1 MDPETSPL
9 HIDRD
14 EAIGMAVY
22 SGNLLHT
29 LRDDRHF
36 WAMTLIISNLFE
48 LVGDGSESQERF
60 DNGFSKIIGQRADRS
75 VALGWDI
82 GCIARAVRNI
92 IVHGMSLERSQR
104 KNFNSQDRVE
114 VVSIGFI
121 SASIDQDSDNDN
133 VYDVTLIG
141 DGQYII
147 HFSPSA
153 FWPYVQEW
161 YKRRDIR

>member
-1 MDPETSPL
+1 MSDVPVASMGT
-9 HIDRD
+9 DRD
-14 EAIGMAVY
+14 AAIDMAVY
-22 SGNLLHT
+22 SDNLLYT

-48 LVGDGSESQERF
+48 LVGEGSETLERF
-60 DNGFSKIIGQRADRS
+60 DNGFSKIIRHRADQP

-92 IVHGMSLERSQR
+92 IVHGMTLDRTQR
-104 KNFNSQDRVE
+104 KNFNSRDRVT
-114 VVSIGFI
+114 VVSIGYI
-121 SASIDQDSDNDN
+121 SASNDHSSEY
-133 VYDVTLIG
+133 VYDVTLVG
-141 DGQYII
+141 YEQYII

-161 YKRRDIR
+161 YKSRD

>member
-1 MDPETSPL
+1 MASETNPL

-14 EAIGMAVY
+14 EAIRMAVF
-22 SGNLLHT
+22 SGNLLYS

-48 LVGDGSESQERF
+48 LVGKGSETLERF
-60 DNGFSKIIGQRADRS
+60 DNGFSEIIGRRTDQA
-75 VALGWDI
+75 VAFGWDI

-92 IVHGMSLERSQR
+92 IVHGMSLDRTQK
-104 KNFNSQDRVE
+104 KNFNSRDRAA

-121 SASIDQDSDNDN
+121 SASMEQDNEY

-141 DGQYII
+141 ERQYII

-153 FWPYVQEW
+153 FWPYVQQW
-161 YKRRDIR
+161 YESRRLR

>member
-1 MDPETSPL
+1 MEPETSPL

-14 EAIGMAVY
+14 EAIGMAVF

-48 LVGDGSESQERF
+48 LVGEGSETLERF
-60 DNGFSKIIGQRADRS
+60 DNGFSKIIGQRTDRS

-82 GCIARAVRNI
+82 GCIARAVRNM
-92 IVHGMSLERSQR
+92 IVHGMSLERTQR
-104 KNFNSQDRVE
+104 KNFNSRDRVE

-121 SASIDQDSDNDN
+121 SASMDQDNDN

-141 DGQYII
+141 GEQYII

-161 YKRRDIR
+161 HKSKGIK

>member
-1 MDPETSPL
+1 LSDLPVASMR
-9 HIDRD
+9 IDRD
-14 EAIGMAVY
+14 TAIDMAVF
-22 SGNLLHT
+22 SGNLLYT

-48 LVGDGSESQERF
+48 MVGEGSETLERF
-60 DNGFSKIIGQRADRS
+60 DNGFSKIIRHRADQS

-92 IVHGMSLERSQR
+92 IVHGMALDRTQR
-104 KNFNSQDRVE
+104 KNFNSRDRAT
-114 VVSIGFI
+114 VVSIGYI
-121 SASIDQDSDNDN
+121 SASIDQGSGY
-133 VYDVTLIG
+133 VYDVTLVG
-141 DGQYII
+141 NEQYII

-161 YKRRDIR
+161 YQSRD

>member
-1 MDPETSPL
+1 MSDAPGAPMQ
-9 HIDRD
+9 IDRD
-14 EAIGMAVY
+14 AAIDMALY
-22 SGNLLHT
+22 SGNLLYA
-29 LRDDRHF
+29 LRDDRTF

-48 LVGDGSESQERF
+48 LAGEGSETLERF
-60 DNGFSKIIGQRADRS
+60 DDGFSKIISQRADQS

-92 IVHGMSLERSQR
+92 IVHGMSLERTQR
-104 KNFNSQDRVE
+104 KNFRSRDRVA

-121 SASIDQDSDNDN
+121 TASIEQDGDY

-161 YKRRDIR
+161 YKSREIK